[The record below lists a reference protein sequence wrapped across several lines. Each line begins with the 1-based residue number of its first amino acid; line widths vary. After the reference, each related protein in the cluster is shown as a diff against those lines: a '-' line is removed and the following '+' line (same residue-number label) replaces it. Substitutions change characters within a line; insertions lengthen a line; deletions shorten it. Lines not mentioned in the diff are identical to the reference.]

1 MTAADHST
9 TVLELRNLTTEFA
22 TQRGI
27 FRAVDDVSLNLH
39 AGKTLCVVGE
49 SGSGKSVMSRSIL
62 QIVDPP
68 GRVTGGQ
75 ALLHR
80 HRTARGGGFDETIDL
95 LSLNPKSKAIR
106 SLRGSD
112 IAMIFQE
119 PMSSLSPVHRIGDQ
133 VGEAI
138 RLHEAVSKKE
148 ARERT
153 LELLR
158 KVEIP
163 NPGKAIDQFPFE
175 FSGGMR
181 QRAMIA
187 MALACNPTVLIAD
200 EPTTALDVT
209 IQAEIL
215 DLIRSIQDE
224 SDMAVLFIT
233 HDMGVVAEIAD
244 EIAVMRFGKVV
255 ETGDVYDIF
264 ETPQHPYTQR
274 LLNSVRELD
283 HPSERRLSMRKTRPI
298 GAPILVSDGVT
309 KVFGRSKSWFG
320 RELQGFKA
328 VNDAK
333 LELRKGENLGIVGES
348 GSGKTTFGRCLQ
360 RIHEVTEGRILYT
373 DDAGKERDLAGLNED
388 QLEEPW
394 RDIRTVFQDPF
405 SSLNPR
411 MTIGQIIGEPLLVE
425 GRMSAA
431 EIRERVLE
439 LLELVG
445 LPASAYMRYPHAF
458 SGGQRQRVSIARAI
472 APNPRVII
480 ADEATS
486 ALDVSLRTQ
495 VLDLLLDLQE
505 RLDLSFILISH
516 DIAVIR
522 YFCDRIAV
530 MYRGQIVE
538 SGDTEEICRNPQHAY
553 TQSLLSAVP
562 VADPRVRGQK
572 QRVRYQSA

>member
-1 MTAADHST
+1 MSNIAMKTDAET
-9 TVLELRNLTTEFA
+9 TVLELKNLTTEFV
-22 TQRGI
+22 TKRGN
-27 FRAVDDVSLNLH
+27 FRAVDDVSLELH

-80 HRTARGGGFDETIDL
+80 HRTARAGGVEDTVDL
-95 LSLNPKSKAIR
+95 LQLNPKSKAIR
-106 SLRGSD
+106 NLRGRD

-138 RLHEAVSKKE
+138 RLHEPVSKKE

-153 LELLR
+153 MELLR

-264 ETPQHPYTQR
+264 ENPQHHYTQR

-283 HPSERRLSMRKTRPI
+283 HPSERRLEMRKVRPI
-298 GAPILVSDGVT
+298 GAPCLVSDNVR
-309 KVFGRSKSWFG
+309 KVFGGSTSWFG
-320 RELQGFKA
+320 GEVKGLVA
-328 VNDAK
+328 VNDAD

-348 GSGKTTFGRCLQ
+348 GSGKTTLGRCLQ
-360 RIHEVTEGRILYT
+360 RVHDVTSGRILYT
-373 DDAGKERDLAGLNED
+373 NEDGEERDLAPLTED
-388 QLEEPW
+388 QLAQPW

-405 SSLNPR
+405 ASLNPR
-411 MTIGQIIGEPLLVE
+411 MTIGQIIAEPLVVE
-425 GRMSAA
+425 GKMTSQQ
-431 EIRERVLE
+431 IRDRVFE

-445 LPASAYMRYPHAF
+445 LPNTAYMRYPHAF
-458 SGGQRQRVSIARAI
+458 S
-472 APNPRVII
+472 
-480 ADEATS
+480 
-486 ALDVSLRTQ
+486 
-495 VLDLLLDLQE
+495 
-505 RLDLSFILISH
+505 
-516 DIAVIR
+516 
-522 YFCDRIAV
+522 
-530 MYRGQIVE
+530 
-538 SGDTEEICRNPQHAY
+538 
-553 TQSLLSAVP
+553 
-562 VADPRVRGQK
+562 
-572 QRVRYQSA
+572 